1 MKKLYIS
8 ADIEGTCGI
17 THWNETEK
25 GHPDWH
31 YFAEQMTRE
40 VSSACEGARESGFDQ
55 ILIKDAHDSA
65 RNLNPRALPKG
76 VELIRGWAG
85 DPYCMMVGLDKSF
98 DGVIFTG
105 YHDAAGKGSN
115 PLSHT
120 MTTQAFSV
128 TINGEL
134 ASELLINSL
143 IASYEGV
150 PVYAVTG
157 DQGLCEWMKKK
168 SPNTAVV
175 AVNQGMGGAV
185 RSLHP
190 EDALDKIREAV
201 KKAVRQPKEACMF
214 PMPEHFE
221 VQICYREHAKA
232 KSNSH
237 YPGASLIDD
246 RSIEFVHD
254 DFYEVLRM
262 LHFCL

>member
-17 THWNETEK
+17 THWDETEK
-25 GHPDWH
+25 DHPDWG

-40 VSSACEGARESGFDQ
+40 VSAACEGAMESGFDR

-65 RNLNPRALPKG
+65 RNLDPRALPKG
-76 VELIRGWAG
+76 MELIRGWAG
-85 DPYCMMVGLDKSF
+85 DPYSMMAGLDHTF
-98 DGVIFTG
+98 DGVVFTG

-120 MTTQAFSV
+120 MTTEAFSV

-143 IASYEGV
+143 IASHEGV

-157 DQGLCEWMKKK
+157 DQGLCEWMKQR
-168 SPNTAVV
+168 SPHTAVV
-175 AVNQGMGGAV
+175 PVNQGMGGAV

-190 EDALDKIREAV
+190 DDALERIREAV
-201 KKAVRQPKEACMF
+201 KEAVKQPREACIF
-214 PMPEHFE
+214 PMPDHFT
-221 VQICYREHAKA
+221 VRICYREHTKA
-232 KSNSH
+232 KRNSH
-237 YPGASLIDD
+237 YPGARLFDD
-246 RSIEFVHD
+246 RTVEYEHN

-262 LHFCL
+262 MHFCL